1 MTAPVGVSEKGS
13 RKDGVAAL
21 REEPAAGRTVVPLTV
36 LPARLGA
43 PPSARSQCFPLASVR
58 HPRLAHSASRS
69 PRCATLG
76 SLTELPARLG
86 APPSARSQNFPLASV
101 RHPRLAHRTSRSP
114 RCATLGSL
122 TGLPAHLG
130 APRSARSTN
139 SPLASG

>member
-76 SLTELPARLG
+76 SLTVLTARLG
-86 APPSARSQNFPLASV
+86 APPPAPSPSFPPPPV
-101 RHPRLAHRTSRSP
+101 PPPRP
-114 RCATLGSL
+114 
-122 TGLPAHLG
+122 P
-130 APRSARSTN
+130 P
-139 SPLASG
+139 